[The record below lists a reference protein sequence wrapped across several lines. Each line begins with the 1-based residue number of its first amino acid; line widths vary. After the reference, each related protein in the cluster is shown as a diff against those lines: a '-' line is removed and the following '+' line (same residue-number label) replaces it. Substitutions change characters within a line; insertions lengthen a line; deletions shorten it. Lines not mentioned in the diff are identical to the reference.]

1 MKKLNIKVNIRTRL
15 LAYFLFAS
23 ILPLSVLT
31 ISSTTLF
38 YQSIGPEVS
47 ESLLD
52 KLTAKN
58 NHLIFQVALVSALA
72 GTSLAYIFSRIIA
85 SPILKIIKAT
95 NSIEKGDFTQKVE
108 VSSEDEIGYLAQ
120 AFNKMTQALL
130 KRSQEVKSYN
140 RLLIQQHDKL
150 EMIINS
156 STDGILT
163 IDKKFEIKSANPQIC
178 KWKGLDK
185 SQIIGKKLKDI
196 LLINKTEN
204 NLEELPRAITNA
216 QVINEQTNEKYYL
229 DINCSTMK
237 SDSNPQIT
245 NNYVLILRDV
255 TEKKELDKIKE
266 DFVATLTHDLKV
278 PILANVQNLEY
289 MKKGSYGVLSEKQSF
304 ITEHLISSNQD
315 LLRMVNT
322 ILDTYKYEAGKYN
335 LVLKKVDLCSV
346 ITDSIKDLMPLLKQK
361 EHFITF
367 TPHIENININ
377 ADKQEFKRVIINLIN
392 NAITYTPNNGTIKV
406 FTKQEDNNV
415 VVIIEDNGIGIADSY
430 ISNLFKRYSKEV
442 NNLRKIGTGL
452 GLYLSKQIVEA
463 HGGKIWAESEKN
475 NGSKFQFC
483 VKIYE

>member
-1 MKKLNIKVNIRTRL
+1 MKKLNLKVNIRTRL

-23 ILPLSVLT
+23 ILPLCVLT
-31 ISSTTLF
+31 VSSTTLF
-38 YQSIGPEVS
+38 QQSIGPEVS
-47 ESLLD
+47 QVLLD

-58 NHLIFQVALVSALA
+58 NNLIFQVALVSALA
-72 GTSLAYIFSRIIA
+72 GMSLAYIFSRIIA
-85 SPILKIIKAT
+85 NPIIKIIKAT
-95 NSIEKGDFTQKVE
+95 KSIEEGDFTQRVE
-108 VSSEDEIGYLAQ
+108 INSEDEIGYLAQ
-120 AFNKMTQALL
+120 SFNNMTQGLL

-140 RLLIQQHDKL
+140 QLLIQQHDKL
-150 EMIINS
+150 EMVINS

-163 IDKKFEIKSANPQIC
+163 IDKNSEIKSANPQIC
-178 KWKGLDK
+178 AWKGLDK
-185 SQIIGKKLKDI
+185 NKIIGKSLENI

-204 NLEELPRAITNA
+204 DLEEFPQSLNNA

-229 DINCSTMK
+229 DINCSSMK
-237 SDSNPQIT
+237 SDSNQQIS

-289 MKKGSYGVLSEKQSF
+289 MKKGSYGELTEKQAF
-304 ITEHLISSNQD
+304 ITDHLISSNQD

-335 LVLKKVDLCSV
+335 LVLKKVDLCSI
-346 ITDSIKDLMPLLKQK
+346 ITDGIKDLIPLLKQK

-367 TPHIENININ
+367 VPHSEVININ
-377 ADKQEFKRVIINLIN
+377 ADRQEFKRVIINLIN
-392 NAITYTPNNGTIKV
+392 NAIIYTPNNGTIKV
-406 FTKQEDNNV
+406 YTIEEEDNV

-430 ISNLFKRYSKEV
+430 INNLFQRYSKES

-463 HGGKIWAESEKN
+463 HGGRIWAESEKN
-475 NGSKFQFC
+475 KGSKFQFC
-483 VKIYE
+483 VKIYK

>member
-1 MKKLNIKVNIRTRL
+1 MKKLNLKVNIRTRL

-38 YQSIGPEVS
+38 QQSIGPEVS
-47 ESLLD
+47 QALLD
-52 KLTAKN
+52 KLTVKN
-58 NHLIFQVALVSALA
+58 NNLIFQVALVSALA
-72 GTSLAYIFSRIIA
+72 GTSLAYIFSRIIS
-85 SPILKIIKAT
+85 SPIIKIIKAT
-95 NSIEKGDFTQKVE
+95 NSIEKGDFSQRVE
-108 VSSEDEIGYLAQ
+108 VSSKDEIGYLAQ

-140 RLLIQQHDKL
+140 QLLIQQHDKL

-163 IDKKFEIKSANPQIC
+163 IDKKSEIKSANPQIC
-178 KWKGLDK
+178 KWKGIDK
-185 SQIIGKKLKDI
+185 NQIIGKKLEDI
-196 LLINKTEN
+196 LLINKIKN
-204 NLEELPRAITNA
+204 NLEEFPKSLTNA
-216 QVINEQTNEKYYL
+216 RVINEQTNEKYYL
-229 DINCSTMK
+229 DINCSSIK

-278 PILANVQNLEY
+278 PILASVQNLEY
-289 MKKGSYGVLSEKQSF
+289 MKKGSYGELTEKQAF
-304 ITEHLISSNQD
+304 ITDHLISSNQD

-335 LVLKKVDLCSV
+335 LTLKKVDLCSI
-346 ITDSIKDLMPLLKQK
+346 ITDAIKDLMPLLKQK

-367 TPHIENININ
+367 TPHNENININ
-377 ADKQEFKRVIINLIN
+377 ADKQEFKRIIINLIS
-392 NAITYTPNNGTIKV
+392 NAITYTPSKGTIKV
-406 FTKQEDNNV
+406 YTKQQKDNV
-415 VVIIEDNGIGIADSY
+415 IVIIEDNGIGIADSY
-430 ISNLFKRYSKEV
+430 INNLFKRYSKEA

-452 GLYLSKQIVEA
+452 GLYLSRQIVEA
-463 HGGKIWAESEKN
+463 HAGRIWVESEKN
-475 NGSKFQFC
+475 KGSKFQFC